1 MFDFG
6 HIVLALFKD
15 LMVHSQNYHLLFY
28 FQAALARMS
37 NMFMGTLTIKGPKTS
52 TAMGMSLEEMDRPV
66 RMMIMMIT
74 GMKMVIIMHESLL
87 LIIASNFAK
96 HFVFGN
102 SCLIY
107 AEEE

>member
-1 MFDFG
+1 M
-6 HIVLALFKD
+6 LALIKD
-15 LMVHSQNYHLLFY
+15 LMVHSQNYHLNY

-66 RMMIMMIT
+66 RMMMMMIT

-87 LIIASNFAK
+87 L
-96 HFVFGN
+96 
-102 SCLIY
+102 
-107 AEEE
+107 

>member
-74 GMKMVIIMHESLL
+74 GMEMVIIMHESLVP
-87 LIIASNFAK
+87 LILPSTLYSEQGF
-96 HFVFGN
+96 
-102 SCLIY
+102 
-107 AEEE
+107 

>member
-6 HIVLALFKD
+6 HILLVVFKD

-66 RMMIMMIT
+66 SIIVVLMMIT
-74 GMKMVIIMHESLL
+74 KMTMTMILL
-87 LIIASNFAK
+87 KIRMNMTLTMM
-96 HFVFGN
+96 VM
-102 SCLIY
+102 
-107 AEEE
+107 

>member
-1 MFDFG
+1 
-6 HIVLALFKD
+6 
-15 LMVHSQNYHLLFY
+15 MVHSQNYHLNY

-66 RMMIMMIT
+66 RMMMMMIT

-87 LIIASNFAK
+87 LMIASNFAK
-96 HFVFGN
+96 HFVQ
-102 SCLIY
+102 
-107 AEEE
+107 

>member
-1 MFDFG
+1 
-6 HIVLALFKD
+6 
-15 LMVHSQNYHLLFY
+15 
-28 FQAALARMS
+28 MS

-66 RMMIMMIT
+66 RMMMMMIT

-96 HFVFGN
+96 HFVLLARI
-102 SCLIY
+102 CKH
-107 AEEE
+107 

>member
-66 RMMIMMIT
+66 RMMMMMMIT
-74 GMKMVIIMHESLL
+74 GMEMVIIMHESLVP
-87 LIIASNFAK
+87 LILPSTLYSEQGF
-96 HFVFGN
+96 
-102 SCLIY
+102 
-107 AEEE
+107 

>member
-6 HIVLALFKD
+6 HILLVVFKD

-74 GMKMVIIMHESLL
+74 GMKMHESLL

-96 HFVFGN
+96 HFVF
-102 SCLIY
+102 
-107 AEEE
+107 